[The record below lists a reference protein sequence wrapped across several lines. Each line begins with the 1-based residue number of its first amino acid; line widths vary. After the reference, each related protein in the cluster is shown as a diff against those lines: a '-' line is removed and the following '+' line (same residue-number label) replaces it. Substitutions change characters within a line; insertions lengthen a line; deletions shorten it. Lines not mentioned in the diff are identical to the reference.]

1 MPLIFPRYCCAVVVV
16 CLLAAA
22 AAAAPVNIDT
32 FNLGTAPVA
41 VSTGAP
47 VTGGEAIADPA
58 QTIGGVRRFS
68 VAGQGAGAGVS
79 TLSVV
84 AGQAGLGTVTI
95 VAPYSS
101 QWVFQYGYTVN
112 GTPSDL
118 NADLADGVVPNTG
131 VLIKMI
137 SAEYEYN
144 LDLTLTTNGVSST
157 ASLLRPANM
166 NPHDVFVPFG
176 SFSGVNPHDID
187 QISVKWTGR
196 ANGDYVADW
205 ILADVPEP
213 ASMLLLA
220 CAAAIGLRRRPP

>member
-1 MPLIFPRYCCAVVVV
+1 MSSIFLRYRCAAAAV
-16 CLLAAA
+16 CLLAGAA
-22 AAAAPVNIDT
+22 VAVPVNIDT
-32 FNLGTAPVA
+32 FNLGSAPVA

-47 VTGGEAIADPA
+47 VAGGEVIADPT
-58 QTIGGVRRFS
+58 QTIGGVRRSS

-79 TLSVV
+79 TLFVV

-95 VAPYSS
+95 VPPYSG
-101 QWVFQYGYTVN
+101 QWMFEYGYTMN
-112 GTPSDL
+112 GAPSDL
-118 NADLADGVVPNTG
+118 NADLANGVVPNTG
-131 VLIKMI
+131 LLIKMI

-157 ASLLRPANM
+157 AGVLCPANLS
-166 NPHDVFVPFG
+166 PHDVFVPFS
-176 SFSGVNPHDID
+176 SFSGINPHDID

-196 ANGDYVADW
+196 ANGDYVVDW

-220 CAAAIGLRRRPP
+220 CAAAIGLRRRPR